1 MYIPWIW
8 ESTDSVQVPMI
19 EALLHLGSLGDLVSD
34 LVLGSPNQPPELTS
48 GPLKKASSGQDDLDP
63 KVRGSKLY
71 SFRRTRCWKIE
82 NGYSQCLNNMYLFF
96 GKVLLIQRIHI
107 DIWDIFPRKND
118 TIRGLFSCWKVR
130 QLSDIHKYNCMC
142 TLWTVCW
149 WWGATVLPWMTARG
163 RILSDPLPPAHQI
176 VPGRCHQPRAAL
188 QESEDVIE
196 APLSQLGPPDL
207 MVEGQPHLRHARRR
221 VRGDELHDLPNHLRS
236 GFGRDCQGYCG
247 TSGLATNTILFI
259 DLVSRHSHDFF
270 FKN

>member
-1 MYIPWIW
+1 M
-8 ESTDSVQVPMI
+8 V
-19 EALLHLGSLGDLVSD
+19 
-34 LVLGSPNQPPELTS
+34 
-48 GPLKKASSGQDDLDP
+48 
-63 KVRGSKLY
+63 
-71 SFRRTRCWKIE
+71 
-82 NGYSQCLNNMYLFF
+82 
-96 GKVLLIQRIHI
+96 
-107 DIWDIFPRKND
+107 
-118 TIRGLFSCWKVR
+118 
-130 QLSDIHKYNCMC
+130 
-142 TLWTVCW
+142 
-149 WWGATVLPWMTARG
+149 PWMTARG

-176 VPGRCHQPRAAL
+176 VPRRCHQPRAAL

-221 VRGDELHDLPNHLRS
+221 VRGDELHNLPNHLRS